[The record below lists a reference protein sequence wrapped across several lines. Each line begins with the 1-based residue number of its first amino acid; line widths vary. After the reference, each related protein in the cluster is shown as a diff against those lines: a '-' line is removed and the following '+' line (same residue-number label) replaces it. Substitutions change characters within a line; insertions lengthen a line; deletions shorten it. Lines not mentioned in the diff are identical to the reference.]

1 MVFSENV
8 RQIEGSSTLAIAA
21 LCRELRLQ
29 GRDIL
34 DLSIGEPDFRT
45 PDFISEAGI
54 ASVRQGKTHYP
65 PVPGIP
71 ELRKAIAQTIE
82 RDTGRKADPLDV
94 LVTSGA
100 KQAVFNACFTLFGPG
115 DEVLIPAPYWLSY
128 PTLVKLARAEPRIV
142 ASLPERGFKVDVN
155 ELEAAYTPRVR
166 GLILNSPSNPT
177 GVLYTR
183 DELAAIVEWARK
195 RNIWLISDEIY
206 GRICYSAPRAASVL
220 DVAESLDNILI
231 IDGASKAFAM
241 TGWRL
246 GYSFAPRQVT
256 QKMSDVQSQI
266 TSGASSPAQYAAAAA
281 YADVEQSNSA
291 VKAMVEVF
299 RSRRD
304 NLIRQF
310 RELLPDAQFVEPD
323 GAFYLFA
330 RFDRY
335 YNAERPNS
343 AAFCKW
349 LLGET
354 DVALIPGDAFGDDR
368 FLRLSY
374 AAPSE
379 TIEEAVRRIARAVA
393 ATPAHA

>member
-21 LCRELRLQ
+21 LCRELRQQ

-142 ASLPERGFKVDVN
+142 NSLPERGFKVDVN

-195 RNIWLISDEIY
+195 RNIRVIS
-206 GRICYSAPRAASVL
+206 R
-220 DVAESLDNILI
+220 
-231 IDGASKAFAM
+231 
-241 TGWRL
+241 
-246 GYSFAPRQVT
+246 
-256 QKMSDVQSQI
+256 
-266 TSGASSPAQYAAAAA
+266 
-281 YADVEQSNSA
+281 
-291 VKAMVEVF
+291 
-299 RSRRD
+299 
-304 NLIRQF
+304 
-310 RELLPDAQFVEPD
+310 
-323 GAFYLFA
+323 
-330 RFDRY
+330 
-335 YNAERPNS
+335 
-343 AAFCKW
+343 
-349 LLGET
+349 
-354 DVALIPGDAFGDDR
+354 
-368 FLRLSY
+368 
-374 AAPSE
+374 
-379 TIEEAVRRIARAVA
+379 
-393 ATPAHA
+393 